1 MKAEDVFRNLMEAD
15 ELQTLFG
22 IPKEAVASEKYSGE
36 SENTS
41 IELIK
46 NVIRGVEDGIAEP
59 TVYKFM
65 QRNK

>member
-1 MKAEDVFRNLMEAD
+1 MKAEDVFKNLMEAD

-36 SENTS
+36 SENS
-41 IELIK
+41 AIELIK
-46 NVIRGVEDGIAEP
+46 NVIRGVEDDLAEP

-65 QRNK
+65 QRNQ